1 MFINIKWGVRIYVSI
16 KSCVFI
22 FNPDRKYR
30 PCKMIPEFITF
41 LVCNRNYQ
49 SRLDSTTSYSKTR
62 HNKTCLPH
70 FGNMSGKQDKNQVRL
85 CYLLVM
91 CLFYLLGY
99 HCIDCLDPIYVFR
112 FYNLSIHV
120 K

>member
-1 MFINIKWGVRIYVSI
+1 MGYKDLCIIKCR
-16 KSCVFI
+16 VFI
-22 FNPDRKYR
+22 FNPDRKYP
-30 PCKMIPEFITF
+30 PCKMIPGFMTF

-70 FGNMSGKQDKNQVRL
+70 FGNMSRKQDKNQVRL

-91 CLFYLLGY
+91 YLFSLLCFY
-99 HCIDCLDPIYVFR
+99 CIDC
-112 FYNLSIHV
+112 
-120 K
+120 